1 MHKVCYSLQ
10 LARFIRKIKYIDAVK
25 NILQTMINLRVE
37 LLPVITREATK
48 LARRRDDDK
57 SDLRVTEDGELVCL
71 LEEAFA
77 SL

>member
-1 MHKVCYSLQ
+1 
-10 LARFIRKIKYIDAVK
+10 
-25 NILQTMINLRVE
+25 MINLRVE
-37 LLPVITREATK
+37 LLPVITREAPK